1 MSQINELGDQS
12 SSDVK
17 LRYKNLAK
25 ILGSY
30 INEIGNIE
38 QKIQI
43 KGKTLEQAN
52 KENPSE
58 YYYYDKRRVELS
70 TLVKYFE
77 REIDR
82 VRGKLFRGFTENNPR
97 DISDRAKDKYI
108 DCEQAYLDV
117 HEYFLEVKEI
127 YEEYVAICEAFKT
140 RGYSLNNITKIRVA
154 SLENAEL

>member
-1 MSQINELGDQS
+1 MI
-12 SSDVK
+12 
-17 LRYKNLAK
+17 
-25 ILGSY
+25 SY
-30 INEIGNIE
+30 INEIDNIE

-58 YYYYDKRRVELS
+58 HYYYDKRRVELS

-82 VRGKLFRGFTENNPR
+82 VRGKLFRGLTENNQR

-108 DCEQAYLDV
+108 DCEQSYLDI
-117 HEYFLEVKEI
+117 HEYYLEVKEL
-127 YEEYVAICEAFKT
+127 YEEYVAICEAFKA
-140 RGYSLNNITKIRVA
+140 RAYALNNITKIRVA
-154 SLENAEL
+154 SLEDANL